1 VDPDSTKAAEEAEGG
16 SAIDLARRTQ
26 ILRGAMT
33 RYFARHVSDAA
44 EIDDLIQDVFLRIV
58 KRGGLSGVENFDGYV
73 FETAASVLTDRFR
86 RRKARRA
93 DQHLSF
99 DPELH
104 GGMELGPD
112 SVHAGRQALRRT
124 TVVLMELPER
134 TRDVFI
140 LRRLEG
146 LPYRE
151 IAVRLGL
158 SVSAVEKHMVRAV
171 RYLLANA
178 GDSR

>member
-1 VDPDSTKAAEEAEGG
+1 MDPDATDGDGADGG
-16 SAIDLARRTQ
+16 SATDFARRSQ
-26 ILRGAMT
+26 RLRGALT
-33 RYFARHVSDAA
+33 RYFARHVSDPA

-73 FETAASVLTDRFR
+73 FATAASVLTDRFR
-86 RRKARRA
+86 RRKARHA

-99 DPELH
+99 DPDLH
-104 GGMELGPD
+104 GGVELGPD

-134 TRDVFI
+134 TRDVFV

-146 LPYRE
+146 LSYRE
-151 IAVRLGL
+151 IGLRLGL
-158 SVSAVEKHMVRAV
+158 SVSSVEKHMVRAV
-171 RYLLANA
+171 RYLLAHA